1 MTQEQV
7 SNSMFFLNETQEDND
22 SLKTSIQ
29 DDPEEDGEVKIKEK
43 PPHILIK
50 IQKDLLYQRKK
61 SLGEAP
67 VVNGRKDVRIHSRN
81 ILSSTINRRSTT
93 NTN

>member
-29 DDPEEDGEVKIKEK
+29 DDPEEDGEVKI
-43 PPHILIK
+43 
-50 IQKDLLYQRKK
+50 
-61 SLGEAP
+61 
-67 VVNGRKDVRIHSRN
+67 
-81 ILSSTINRRSTT
+81 
-93 NTN
+93 